1 MSATPAAPTTHA
13 TGAVRLTATHD
24 TPIGRLTLVASDAGL
39 TRVTLGT
46 VRPEDAGREPSPGAR
61 RWLDLGR
68 RELDGYFAGELR
80 TFTVPVDL
88 HRVSAL
94 HRRILDRLASVGFGE
109 TTTYG
114 RLAQALG
121 LADAG
126 PRQVG
131 GAMARNPVMII
142 VPCHRVLG
150 ADGRLVGYAGGLA
163 VKQWLLD
170 LESRDRTPPL
180 DLAW

>member
-1 MSATPAAPTTHA
+1 VKAAPT
-13 TGAVRLTATHD
+13 GAAGQTATLD
-24 TPIGRLTLVASDAGL
+24 TPIGTLTLVASGVGL
-39 TRVTLGT
+39 TRVTLRP
-46 VRPEDAGREPSPGAR
+46 VRPEAARPDPAWASPPAR

-68 RELDGYFAGELR
+68 RELDGYFAGQR
-80 TFTVPVDL
+80 RAFTVPVDL
-88 HRVSAL
+88 HRVAAL
-94 HRRILDRLASVGFGE
+94 HRRILDGLAGVGYGE

-114 RLAQALG
+114 RLAREVGLG
-121 LADAG
+121 LTDAG

-150 ADGRLVGYAGGLA
+150 ADGGLVGYAGGLA

-170 LESRDRTPPL
+170 LESRDRTPQL
-180 DLAW
+180 GLSW